1 MTTATDLGL
10 VPGTYTID
18 VAHTEVGFT
27 VKHMMVSKVRGRFD
41 SFEGTLNIAEN
52 PLDSSVT
59 AEIDMSSINT
69 GQEQRDEHI
78 RSNDFFSVAEH
89 PKMTFRSTGIREDGD
104 DFLLDGELTIKGNT
118 RPVTLELEF
127 EGFQAKDAFGLTRV
141 GFSAEGEISRSEFG
155 VDIKMPMDGGGVV
168 VGDKIKLDL
177 AVEAT
182 LNQE

>member
-18 VAHTEVGFT
+18 PAHSEIGFT
-27 VKHMMVSKVRGRFD
+27 VRHMMVSKVRGRFGT
-41 SFEGTLNIAEN
+41 FEGTLNIAEN
-52 PLDSSVT
+52 PLDSTVT

-89 PKMTFRSTGIREDGD
+89 PKMTFRSTGIRPDGD
-104 DFLLDGELTIKGNT
+104 GFLLDGELTIKGDT

-127 EGFQAKDAFGLTRV
+127 EGSTKDPMGFTRV

-155 VDIKMPMDGGGVV
+155 VDIQMPMDGGGVV